1 MEKTPEWFYPFSII
15 SGVLFV
21 SLWAAVSVKMNIVLA
36 VIIGL
41 ILFPVS
47 TLVVFWGLA
56 LTVVFF
62 DLLKELGGKHD

>member
-1 MEKTPEWFYPFSII
+1 
-15 SGVLFV
+15 
-21 SLWAAVSVKMNIVLA
+21 MNIVLA

-47 TLVVFWGLA
+47 TFVVFWGLA